1 MAVIFI
7 FHFYVNLTFKTKKL
21 AETDKQKL
29 HIGYTN
35 VSNLIMFH
43 IFSLTVENFTY
54 HNAPEKYLRM
64 FFSVFHAEHFQNI

>member
-1 MAVIFI
+1 MAVTFI
-7 FHFYVNLTFKTKKL
+7 FHFYVNLTFNTKKL
-21 AETDKQKL
+21 AETDKQKM

-54 HNAPEKYLRM
+54 YDA
-64 FFSVFHAEHFQNI
+64 AENN